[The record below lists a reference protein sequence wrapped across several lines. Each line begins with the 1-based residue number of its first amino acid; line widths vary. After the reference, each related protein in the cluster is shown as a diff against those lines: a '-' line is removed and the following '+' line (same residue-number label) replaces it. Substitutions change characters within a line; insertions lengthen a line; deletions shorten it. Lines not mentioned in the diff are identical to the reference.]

1 MIANSSPSVA
11 LRNIAKR
18 RNRGSTPKGGGG
30 KISSKKMKQLIE
42 KLSSKQRLEVDKLNQ
57 LIATC
62 CHDDNLFNHL
72 RNKAT
77 QIAQKQFG
85 FGIYTRGLI
94 EISSNCRNNCFYCG
108 LRRDNRNATRYRLTD
123 DEILAC
129 CIDGYQAGLRSFV
142 LQGGEDLAFSD
153 KRLVD
158 LITQIKRHCL
168 EAAITLSLGER
179 SAESYQ
185 LLYNAGASRY
195 LLRHEAAN
203 ASLYSQIHPSEMSH
217 ENRINCIKSLIA
229 IGYQTGMGMMV
240 GVPEQTISHLV
251 DDLQLMS
258 QMQPQMIGI
267 GAFIPHPNTPLGTHS
282 AGDLRLTLTII
293 AIARLMHPDALIP
306 ATTALA
312 TLTPDGYL
320 QGILSGA
327 NVVMPNITPQAVRS
341 HYDIYPG
348 KEHSQP
354 TITSTLN
361 NLSQQLATIGYH
373 FNPTRG
379 DHKAN

>member
-1 MIANSSPSVA
+1 MIT
-11 LRNIAKR
+11 LI
-18 RNRGSTPKGGGG
+18 NRLASEQHLDNDNL
-30 KISSKKMKQLIE
+30 SK
-42 KLSSKQRLEVDKLNQ
+42 

-77 QIAQKQFG
+77 QIVQEQFG

-94 EISSNCRNNCFYCG
+94 EISSYCRNNCFYCG
-108 LRRDNRNATRYRLTD
+108 LRRDNLNATRYRLSN

-129 CIDGYQAGLRSFV
+129 CIDGYQAGLRTFV
-142 LQGGEDLAFSD
+142 LQGGEDAAFTD
-153 KRLVD
+153 NRLVD
-158 LITQIKRHCL
+158 LITQIHRHCP

-185 LLYNAGASRY
+185 RLYDAGASRY

-203 ASLYSQIHPSEMSH
+203 ASLYSQIHPDEMSQ

-240 GVPEQTISHLV
+240 GVPGQTITHLV
-251 DDLQLMS
+251 EDLQLMK
-258 QMQPQMIGI
+258 QLHPAMIGI
-267 GAFIPHPNTPLGTHS
+267 GAFIPHPNTPLGDNP
-282 AGDLRLTLTII
+282 AGSLRLTLTII
-293 AIARLMHPDALIP
+293 AIARLMHPNALIP

-312 TLTPDGYL
+312 TLTPNGYL
-320 QGILSGA
+320 EGILSGA
-327 NVVMPNITPQAVRS
+327 NVVMPNITPHAVRS

-348 KEHSQP
+348 KEHSLNS
-354 TITSTLN
+354 IDSTLN

-373 FNPTRG
+373 INPNRG
-379 DHKAN
+379 DYNKN